1 MPRYFIDT
9 SDGNLNV
16 IDREGLELPNDEA
29 AREAALGT
37 LPDMARDL
45 IPDGDRRSFT
55 VSVRDMTGNTIYS
68 AALTLKGNWHEA

>member
-9 SDGNLNV
+9 SDGDLTV
-16 IDREGLELPNDEA
+16 VDREGLELPNDNA

-55 VSVRDMTGNTIYS
+55 VSVRNISGNTIYS
-68 AALTLKGNWHEA
+68 AVLTLEGSWR

>member
-9 SDGNLNV
+9 SDGDLTV
-16 IDREGLELPNDEA
+16 VDREGLELLNDNA

-55 VSVRDMTGNTIYS
+55 VSVRNISGNTIYS
-68 AALTLKGNWHEA
+68 AVLTLEGSWR

>member
-9 SDGNLNV
+9 SDGDLTIV
-16 IDREGLELPNDEA
+16 DREGLELPNDNA

-55 VSVRDMTGNTIYS
+55 VSVRNMSGDAIYR
-68 AALTLKGNWHEA
+68 AVLTLEGSWQQA